1 MKNGKYLTVMVFS
14 DEMAEHKQFRVSTA
28 GLRAAIAC
36 LVFVCLTTLSFALLW
51 ARASHTGKDLQKLA
65 DENQALL
72 SANQRYLNATV
83 EIEKKL
89 KYFDEKTSKLAGM
102 IGLETG
108 DHSVAGLGGAS
119 LFENELNQYLRYD
132 LSLIEQ
138 SATLLEDRLQ
148 LLVNSYGEQSE
159 FLETTPSLLPA
170 RGWLSSGFSYRVDPF
185 TRVRAFHSG
194 LDVSAPL
201 GTPVYAPASGVIV
214 EQEVQPGFGNTI
226 LIRHGNGI
234 ETRYAHLSRFHAAK
248 GKRLK
253 RGDLIGYVG
262 NTGRSTG
269 PHLHYEVH
277 KDGNPVDPMK
287 FIIEDVKAY

>member
-1 MKNGKYLTVMVFS
+1 MKKGKCLTVMVFS
-14 DEMAEHKQFRVSTA
+14 DHMAEHKQYRISIA
-28 GLRAAIAC
+28 GLRAAVVC
-36 LVFVCLTTLSFALLW
+36 LALGCLTTVAFALLW
-51 ARASHTGKDLQKLA
+51 ARSSHSTGVLQKLTE
-65 DENQALL
+65 ENQALL

-89 KYFDEKTSKLAGM
+89 KYFDEKTNKLAGM

-138 SATLLEDRLQ
+138 TSSLLEDRLQ
-148 LLVNSYGEQSE
+148 VLVNSYGEQSE

-185 TRVRAFHSG
+185 TRARAFHSG

-201 GTPVYAPASGVIV
+201 GTPIYAPASGVIV
-214 EQEVQPGFGNTI
+214 EQETQAGFGNTI

-234 ETRYAHLSRFHAAK
+234 ETRYAHLSRFHAIK
-248 GKRLK
+248 GKRVK
-253 RGDLIGYVG
+253 RGDLLGYVG

-277 KDGNPVDPMK
+277 KDGKPVDPMK
-287 FIIEDVKAY
+287 FIIEDAKSY